1 MLMVPRPSTRG
12 FLAVP
17 TGVLAACLTLVGPG
31 QADAQDRR
39 AALAGFTYDPSVPT
53 LTQVVG
59 HDHGAEVTSPEEI
72 ALYMRAL
79 AEAAPTRTRL
89 EEVGRTWEGRPLQ
102 LLAIASPDRIARLE
116 AIRQDA
122 LRLADPRTLSRADED
137 ALVASTPI
145 VVALLHSVHG
155 NEISP
160 AGAALLEAYHLL
172 AARNDPRVDAIL
184 EDAVVLIMPLQN
196 PDGRARMVQSTRS
209 ARAAE
214 ADALPLSAEHDE
226 PWPGGRGNHYVFDLN
241 RDWFAQ
247 TQPESSGK
255 VAALLRWMPH
265 VVVDLHEMGGDSTYY
280 FPPNAVPGNPH
291 TTTAQ
296 REALKRVG
304 TAIAAAFDARGYPY
318 FTGEVFDAFYPG
330 YGVSWPI
337 AQGAIGMTFEKAS
350 ARGLAWRRDDGT
362 VLTYFDGIVEHF
374 TAALTTAQTA
384 AERRES
390 WLREFVAFRRSA
402 VTEGETHASVRHYVL
417 LAGQHPDRARRLA
430 SLLERNGIEIR
441 QTSAPT
447 TIGGRSVPAGTL
459 VVAHG
464 QPSGRLVRNLLDE
477 RTEMPAE
484 FIKEQMARRDKRLP
498 DQIYDV
504 TAWSLPLLFDVET
517 LRVTQPLGVPLEPW
531 RAVVPASL
539 AAARVGY
546 LMPWSSSAARLTA
559 AATRE
564 GVKVRVT
571 TAPTTINGRRFPIG
585 TALVRT
591 IDSHTLPAGVDVRAR
606 LDALARR
613 EGVEVV
619 PIDSAF
625 VESGISLGSNAVAAL
640 RSPRVLLAWDA
651 PTSGLSAGWARYV
664 MERHYGIVPSV
675 VRVSTLPRVAL
686 AEFDVIVL
694 PSGNYGTAI
703 PADLVRRLKDWV
715 SGGGTLVTIG
725 DATRWATG
733 GSVGLLATTA
743 EWKGGAPVRDEADP
757 SPRPAGGAAP
767 AQPIDLAKAIEP
779 IRELPT
785 LVPGA
790 IANTVVD
797 TEHWLSS
804 GLDASLAVSLQGQRI
819 FSPLTLDQGRNVV
832 TFAPR
837 ERLVASG
844 IIWDESQVQL
854 PGKPY
859 LMHQPI
865 GRGHVVAF
873 ADDPNNR
880 AFAAATQLLF
890 INAVLLGPGQ

>member
-1 MLMVPRPSTRG
+1 MLMALWPVRRFPSPVVALLT
-12 FLAVP
+12 AV
-17 TGVLAACLTLVGPG
+17 LLSTLLPG
-31 QADAQDRR
+31 TLEAQDRR
-39 AALAGFTYDPSVPT
+39 AALAGFTYDPAIPT

-72 ALYMRAL
+72 AIYMRAL
-79 AEAAPTRTRL
+79 ANAAPDRTRL
-89 EEVGRTWEGRPLQ
+89 EEIGRSWEGRPLQ
-102 LLAIASPDRIARLE
+102 LLAIASPDRIARLDGV
-116 AIRQDA
+116 RRDL

-137 ALVASTPI
+137 ALVSGSPI

-184 EDAVVLIMPLQN
+184 KDAVVLILPLQN

-214 ADALPLSAEHDE
+214 ADALPLAAEHDE
-226 PWPGGRGNHYVFDLN
+226 PWPGGRGNHYLFDLN

-291 TTTAQ
+291 TTPAQ
-296 REALKRVG
+296 REALTTVG
-304 TAIAAAFDARGYPY
+304 RAIAGAFDARGYPY

-337 AQGAIGMTFEKAS
+337 AQGSVGMTFEKAS
-350 ARGLAWRRDDGT
+350 ARGLTWRRDDGT
-362 VLTYFDGIVEHF
+362 VLTYLDGIIEHF

-384 AERRES
+384 AERREA
-390 WLREFVAFRRSA
+390 WLRAFVSFRRSA
-402 VTEGETHASVRHYVL
+402 VTEGESHPTTRQYVL
-417 LAGQHPDRARRLA
+417 IGGDHPERARRLA
-430 SLLERNGIEIR
+430 TLLRGNGIDVQ
-441 QTSAPT
+441 QTTAPT
-447 TIGGRSVPAGTL
+447 TVDGRMLPAGTI
-459 VVAHG
+459 VVPHG
-464 QPSGRLVRNLLDE
+464 QPAGRLVRNLLDE
-477 RTEMPAE
+477 RTDMPAD
-484 FIKEQMARRDKRLP
+484 FVREQMTRREKRLP

-517 LRVTQPLGVPLEPW
+517 LRVPRPLGEALEPW
-531 RAVVPASL
+531 RAESAMSVP
-539 AAARVGY
+539 AARVGY
-546 LMPWSSSAARLTA
+546 LMPWSASAARLTA
-559 AATRE
+559 AALRE
-564 GVKVRVT
+564 GLKVRVT
-571 TAPTTINGRRFPIG
+571 TAPTTVGGRTFGVG

-591 IDSHTLPAGVDVRAR
+591 TDAHVLRAGRDVRT
-606 LDALARR
+606 ALGELTQRV
-613 EGVEVV
+613 GVELV

-625 VESGISLGSNAVAAL
+625 VESGISLGSNGVVAL
-640 RSPRVLLAWDA
+640 QSPRVLLAWDA
-651 PTSGLSAGWARYV
+651 PAASLSAGWARYIL
-664 MERHYGIVPSV
+664 ERQVGIVPSA
-675 VRVSTLPRVAL
+675 VRVSTLPRLDL

-694 PSGNYGTAI
+694 PSGNYATALA
-703 PADLVRRLKDWV
+703 ADLVRRLKDWV
-715 SGGGTLVTIG
+715 SAGGTLVTIG

-733 GSVGLLATTA
+733 ASVGLLATTA
-743 EWKGGAPVRDEADP
+743 EWKGGAPIGDETTPAARP
-757 SPRPAGGAAP
+757 SGSGGAT
-767 AQPIDLAKAIEP
+767 QPIDLAKAIEP
-779 IRELPT
+779 VRELPP

-804 GLDASLAVSLQGQRI
+804 GLGASLAVSLQGQRI
-819 FSPLTLDQGRNVV
+819 FSPIRLDQGRNVV
-832 TFAPR
+832 TFSPR

-844 IIWDESQVQL
+844 IIWEESQGQL

-859 LMHQPI
+859 LMHQPT

-873 ADDPNNR
+873 ADDPNAR
-880 AFAAATQLLF
+880 AFADATQLLF
-890 INAVLLGPGQ
+890 INAVLLGPAQ